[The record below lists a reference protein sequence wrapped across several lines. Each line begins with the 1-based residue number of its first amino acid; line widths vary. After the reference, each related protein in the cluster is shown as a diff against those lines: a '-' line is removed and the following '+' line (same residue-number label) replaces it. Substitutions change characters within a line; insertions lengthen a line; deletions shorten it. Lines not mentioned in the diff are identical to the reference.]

1 MTTLSQRSVRSRPS
15 AIMFIFSIALR
26 GVPRLDGRSTTNRT
40 TRNPLEQPHRA
51 LLVKDMSARQQHRPL
66 RLAKLRHADGALVNA
81 YADAAEF
88 LLDLALARHPARVA
102 LHQPDGERGELGG
115 GGGGRFGRTEESPMA
130 ESDSK
135 CEPSR
140 SSCATSRS
148 KSVRP
153 REGSRRGAWGV
164 EEVEASAGGGV
175 GRAMGGVP
183 GLTAGLGSLEGWR
196 SGRLLLKLQRWKAV
210 RCEPAGLLVRSGWLT
225 RLIVWECP
233 LLPCLCWVL
242 PSPTTTAPAPAFLLS
257 LPRFQG
263 CPSPGTTAGLAE
275 GVERATL
282 CDSPVQHPPFHLQR

>member
-115 GGGGRFGRTEESPMA
+115 GRRSVWQDRGIPDGGERFEVRTVALELCYEQ
-130 ESDSK
+130 
-135 CEPSR
+135 
-140 SSCATSRS
+140 
-148 KSVRP
+148 
-153 REGSRRGAWGV
+153 V
-164 EEVEASAGGGV
+164 EV
-175 GRAMGGVP
+175 G
-183 GLTAGLGSLEGWR
+183 
-196 SGRLLLKLQRWKAV
+196 
-210 RCEPAGLLVRSGWLT
+210 
-225 RLIVWECP
+225 
-233 LLPCLCWVL
+233 
-242 PSPTTTAPAPAFLLS
+242 
-257 LPRFQG
+257 
-263 CPSPGTTAGLAE
+263 
-275 GVERATL
+275 
-282 CDSPVQHPPFHLQR
+282 